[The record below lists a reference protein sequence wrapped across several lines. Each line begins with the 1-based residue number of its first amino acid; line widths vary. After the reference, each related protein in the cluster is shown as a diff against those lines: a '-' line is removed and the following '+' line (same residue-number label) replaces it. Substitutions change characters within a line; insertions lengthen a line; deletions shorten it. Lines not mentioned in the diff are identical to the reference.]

1 MGISGAWEIG
11 WNLPAAGVPS
21 LEWYPPAGS
30 PGGETMLALISDLH
44 FCDGTATAG
53 NVAPE
58 VFALALREIYEIA
71 SHVARA
77 RDRPTRVDL
86 VFLGDIF
93 DLLRTE
99 RWFVDREGGS
109 VPLSERPWG
118 SADAVSG
125 QGVTPAVAARARGIL
140 AEILE
145 RNAAALAT
153 LRGEREA
160 PPPGVEVRRLY
171 VPGNHDRLY
180 LHDAGLRA
188 GILGGLGAVDGEGL
202 GSEGVFLHRL
212 EMPEYGLVARHG
224 HEWDVWNFPG
234 YRPDAVAS
242 EYTDADYLA
251 APIGDPVTTEM
262 AARLPF
268 EMRIR
273 LLDSGAFPERLANRI
288 HHRFKR
294 IEDVRPL
301 FASFHWAYHEMGRIA
316 AELDPRRARILDA
329 ALGDTVRR
337 LARDFRR
344 LDFCEA
350 WLERHHRA
358 FHLDAAVLLRIILCG
373 LSAPAWFPVEWI
385 AEGIE
390 RILVS
395 RNPRTVTRKGALCE
409 DLGRVGRAEMRFV
422 VYGHTHAPEQVPLY
436 GGGRTQDVY
445 LNTGTY
451 RPGVFRA
458 DGEGFVGW
466 QRLAYVCISSAE
478 EALAYQGPFGARN
491 VGPAF
496 VSWSG
501 ALSAGAVSR
510 AGMASMRWPR

>member
-1 MGISGAWEIG
+1 
-11 WNLPAAGVPS
+11 
-21 LEWYPPAGS
+21 
-30 PGGETMLALISDLH
+30 MLALVSDLH

-58 VFALALREIYEIA
+58 VFALALHEIYEIA
-71 SHVARA
+71 AHVARA
-77 RDRPTRVDL
+77 RDRPTQVSL

-99 RWFVDREGGS
+99 RWFVDREGAV

-118 SADAVSG
+118 AADAVFRRS
-125 QGVTPAVAARARGIL
+125 VSPAVAARARGIL

-145 RNAAALAT
+145 RNRDALAT

-160 PPPGVEVRRLY
+160 PPAGVFVRRLY

-180 LHDAGLRA
+180 LHDAELRA
-188 GILGGLGAVDGEGL
+188 GILGALGAVSAEGLEGEGIH
-202 GSEGVFLHRL
+202 LHRL
-212 EMPEYGLVARHG
+212 EMPEYGIVARHG

-234 YRPDAVAS
+234 YRPDAIAS
-242 EYTDADYLA
+242 DYTDEDYLA
-251 APIGDPVTTEM
+251 APIGDAVTTEM

-268 EMRIR
+268 EIRLR
-273 LLDSGAFPERLANRI
+273 LLDSGAFSERQADDI
-288 HHRFKR
+288 HRRFKR

-301 FASFHWAYHEMGRIA
+301 FASFHWAYHAVRRIA
-316 AELDPRRARILDA
+316 GELDPAQGRILDG

-337 LARDFRR
+337 LAQDFRR
-344 LDFCEA
+344 LDFYDA
-350 WLERHHRA
+350 WIERHHRM
-358 FHLDAAVLLRIILCG
+358 FHLDAAVLLQVVLCG
-373 LSAPAWFPVEWI
+373 LSAPTWFPVEWI
-385 AEGIE
+385 AEEIE
-390 RILVS
+390 SILVD

-409 DLGRVGRAEMRFV
+409 DLGRVSQDEMRFV
-422 VYGHTHAPEQVPLY
+422 VYGHTHAPEQVPLH
-436 GGGRTQDVY
+436 GGRRAQDVY

-458 DGEGFVGW
+458 DGDGFVGW
-466 QRLAYVCISSAE
+466 QRLAYVCIASAE
-478 EALAYQGPFGARN
+478 EAVAYRGPSG
-491 VGPAF
+491 VHHGGPAF

-510 AGMASMRWPR
+510 AGMAPLR